1 MEGAGGMCHRGT
13 GKYTYNLETQ
23 QQWSCYRKLWGWHVS
38 KRRQK
43 ATKLRCV
50 TSLKSLIRRRQYA
63 HFCNFSLQT
72 GQNRLGSAKW
82 RKVAINTNSHRVD
95 VRTLGDYCVMLAA
108 EIKEIKPR
116 RQLNNHGAHKTSQ
129 LNHSSG
135 PWRAIRN
142 TLSFPIKMKW
152 LVYRPPHVL
161 PPSDGATT
169 TFLIPALK
177 MTFISEQLC
186 PWRRERGSGAQLWNI
201 LNTMQRTGLG
211 ERSRTHQTCYR
222 ICVS

>member
-1 MEGAGGMCHRGT
+1 M
-13 GKYTYNLETQ
+13 
-23 QQWSCYRKLWGWHVS
+23 
-38 KRRQK
+38 
-43 ATKLRCV
+43 
-50 TSLKSLIRRRQYA
+50 
-63 HFCNFSLQT
+63 
-72 GQNRLGSAKW
+72 
-82 RKVAINTNSHRVD
+82 AINTNSHRVG
-95 VRTLGDYCVMLAA
+95 VRTLGNNCVMLAA
-108 EIKEIKPR
+108 EIKKIKPK
-116 RQLNNHGAHKTSQ
+116 RQPNHRGAHKTSQ

-161 PPSDGATT
+161 PPSDGAAT

-186 PWRRERGSGAQLWNI
+186 PCGRERGRGAQLWNI
-201 LNTMQRTGLG
+201 RNTIQRKGLG
-211 ERSRTHQTCYR
+211 ERSRTHHTCYR